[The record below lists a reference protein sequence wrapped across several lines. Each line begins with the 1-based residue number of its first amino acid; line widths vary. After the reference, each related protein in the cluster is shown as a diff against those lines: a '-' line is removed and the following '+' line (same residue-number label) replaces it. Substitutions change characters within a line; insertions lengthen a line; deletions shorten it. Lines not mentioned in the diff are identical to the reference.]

1 MKLSIRRVCAC
12 GAWRPALETAAATVA
27 GALLIRALLATGGPW
42 TSLIPAVW
50 VAVPV
55 WAVASSRVRARDAGF
70 TVEAW
75 TRGWTWL
82 LVAVL
87 AILVP
92 FAVLKRAGVFPGS
105 LAGDPLGPEG
115 ALFHLLLVVLPEEVF
130 FRGYVQSRLGR
141 GAGGRAFRIL
151 FGAAL
156 FALAHVVVETGW
168 IRVAV
173 FLPGVVMGWLREKTG
188 GLLAPAGF
196 HWLANLT
203 WGWV

>member
-1 MKLSIRRVCAC
+1 MRLSIRRLSP
-12 GAWRPALETAAATVA
+12 GAARRPALETTVATVGA
-27 GALLIRALLATGGPW
+27 ALLTRILLAAGGPW

-55 WAVASSRVRARDAGF
+55 WAVASNRVRARDAGF

-75 TRGWTWL
+75 TRGWRWL

-92 FAVLKRAGVFPGS
+92 FAVLKRAGALPGS
-105 LAGDPLGPEG
+105 LGGAPLDIAD

-130 FRGYVQSRLGR
+130 FRGYVQSRFGR
-141 GAGGRAFRIL
+141 GAGGRALRIL
-151 FGAAL
+151 FTAAL
-156 FALAHVVVETGW
+156 FALAHVVVEAGW

-203 WGWV
+203 WAWA

>member
-1 MKLSIRRVCAC
+1 MRLSIRRWSH
-12 GAWRPALETAAATVA
+12 GAVWRPAIETTVATVGA
-27 GALLIRALLATGGPW
+27 ALLTRILLDAGGPW

-55 WAVASSRVRARDAGF
+55 WAVASNRVRAREAGF
-70 TVEAW
+70 AVEAW
-75 TRGWTWL
+75 TRGWRWL

-92 FAVLKRAGVFPGS
+92 FAALKRADVLPGS
-105 LAGDPLGPEG
+105 LGGAPLDIED
-115 ALFHLLLVVLPEEVF
+115 ALFQLLLVVLPEEVF
-130 FRGYVQSRLGR
+130 FRGYVQSRLGKAP
-141 GAGGRAFRIL
+141 AGRVYRIL
-151 FGAAL
+151 FTAGL
-156 FALAHVVVETGW
+156 FALAHVVVEAGW

-173 FLPGVVMGWLREKTG
+173 FLPGVVMGWLRERTG

-203 WGWV
+203 WAWA